1 MKCSN
6 LIFVISFV
14 VLISCV
20 LFTFSQPI
28 SVVDRSPQN
37 LARLKNS
44 SYVYMV
50 YNGSSSCH
58 PHCRMPVSYPAIP
71 LYGDDTYLL
80 HTTRPLIDVLN
91 DITAGIIKDK
101 MLVCAMPT
109 YLISKEIKTSRALNC
124 TTVKDLSE
132 IVLPKDLVTFGK
144 PSKDDKDYVDPFN
157 PPELDVNDAFN
168 EYNNNYDENNQQ
180 NNRDYSNNYD
190 DGNND
195 NVDYSSDYNGAPA
208 ETDNFPDYGPQQTIE
223 ANTRVEQN
231 NNKQDTSSTE
241 PQCPGGGL
249 HECID
254 VCPSSNLI
262 AFKVCVNVCVRRC
275 P

>member
-1 MKCSN
+1 MYN
-6 LIFVISFV
+6 YIS
-14 VLISCV
+14 
-20 LFTFSQPI
+20 
-28 SVVDRSPQN
+28 
-37 LARLKNS
+37 
-44 SYVYMV
+44 
-50 YNGSSSCH
+50 
-58 PHCRMPVSYPAIP
+58 
-71 LYGDDTYLL
+71 
-80 HTTRPLIDVLN
+80 
-91 DITAGIIKDK
+91 
-101 MLVCAMPT
+101 
-109 YLISKEIKTSRALNC
+109 
-124 TTVKDLSE
+124 
-132 IVLPKDLVTFGK
+132 
-144 PSKDDKDYVDPFN
+144 DDKDYVDPFN

-195 NVDYSSDYNGAPA
+195 NADYSSDYNGAPA

-231 NNKQDTSSTE
+231 NNKQVRIQCIYTSRDIENIIYNIFLKTSTVQDTSSTE